1 MKKRDLA
8 ILCSIFAVVLVLGG
22 VLVFAVRLYA
32 GTGLSPVLEQE
43 GAYDYNGKFLL
54 SPDGS
59 RAYLFYDLGKP
70 YLEAM
75 KKETIALD
83 EFGFEGENFSY
94 FVRSET
100 DDYGV
105 SYVNYYPVSPDYEA
119 FWPVCTGGNFVY
131 LAPDGR
137 KFRIHPQEKLCYPM
151 FADSIEGV
159 DPYGKEV
166 LGFSA
171 NASWAIS
178 LSGTEATLYHTDPTN
193 DSLRIVETK
202 KIDCSDYGETL
213 RFGAFV
219 GNTQCYLI
227 AEKGGKET
235 YLALSCPDGL
245 VAPSALD
252 SKGEYGAPR
261 NRLFCQRL
269 DGESEVEGSLQLIWN
284 HLLLGTQWRSV
295 ALSDFDSGEIC
306 SVAPGGAYAVALVR
320 QGERAEYVALNAKRA
335 VSLSAYLQEGE
346 EVQGVDFLL
355 DNVILVHLK
364 SAEKEW
370 VRVYKICF

>member
-8 ILCSIFAVVLVLGG
+8 ILCSIFAFVLVLGG
-22 VLVFAVRLYA
+22 ILVFVMHRYTA
-32 GTGLSPVLEQE
+32 TGLSPILEQE
-43 GAYDYNGKFLL
+43 GEYVYNGKFLL
-54 SPDGS
+54 SQDGS
-59 RAYLFYDLGKP
+59 EAYLFRDLGKP
-70 YLEAM
+70 YFEAM
-75 KKETIALD
+75 KKESIALD
-83 EFGFEGENFSY
+83 EFGFAGETFSY
-94 FVRSET
+94 FVRSEV
-100 DDYGV
+100 DQYGV
-105 SYVNYYPVSPDYEA
+105 PYLNYYPLSPDYEA

-131 LAPDGR
+131 LSSDGR
-137 KFRIHPQEKLCYPM
+137 KFRIHPKEKLCYPM

-202 KIDCSDYGETL
+202 KVDLSAYGETV

-227 AEKGGKET
+227 AQKDGKET

-245 VAPSALD
+245 VAPSQLD
-252 SKGEYGAPR
+252 PNGEYGDPL
-261 NRLFCQRL
+261 NRLYCQRL
-269 DGESEVEGSLQLIWN
+269 DEESEVEGSLQLFWN

-295 ALSDFDSGEIC
+295 ALSDFETGEIC
-306 SVAPGGAYAVALVR
+306 SVAPDGSYAVALLR
-320 QGERAEYVALNAKRA
+320 QGEKAEYVALNGKRA
-335 VSLSAYLQEGE
+335 VSLSACLQEGE
-346 EVQGVDFLL
+346 EIQGVEFLL
-355 DNVILVHLK
+355 NNVILVHLQR
-364 SAEKEW
+364 AERDF
-370 VRVYKICF
+370 VRAYKICF